1 MLNNIINTIN
11 TVCNTKLDPY
21 IVEPQEVFQ
30 AALHC
35 FYFMKPSN
43 KRDKFVSDLEFLFMD
58 TLEEAKALKAVSKMS
73 MRDCMLHVA
82 TKHLLIQLTEN
93 FDEEYFQSQVKR
105 LNLNTEY
112 GKEFISNH
120 IRTFTKEQL
129 LHYFELVGSQNF
141 NGGRFISDEAF
152 INMWN
157 ELDDEC
163 GKVSEYFG
171 SMKSA
176 IIENPDRDEDEEPII
191 TFDKPYINDVTGE
204 VSESLN
210 PLYFFDYLPSETIT
224 RIFEAHVDGDM
235 EMLSFL
241 TAAFSSTDF
250 KTAMQ
255 LTFAM
260 CLYQLDYSLYA
271 LDLTKSPTP
280 FHDFNDRYLDFLI
293 STSDAARAQRE
304 KNNFF
309 KKT

>member
-1 MLNNIINTIN
+1 MLNQSIINTIN
-11 TVCNTKLDPY
+11 TVCNTNLDPY

-35 FYFMKPSN
+35 FYFMKPSD
-43 KRDKFVSDLEFLFMD
+43 KRDKFVSDLAFLFVD
-58 TLEEAKALKAVSKMS
+58 TLEEAKSLKVSSKIS
-73 MRDCMLHVA
+73 MRDCMIHVA
-82 TKHLLIQLTEN
+82 TKRLLIQLTEN

-105 LNLNTEY
+105 LDLNAEY
-112 GKEFISNH
+112 GKEFVSNH
-120 IRTFTKEQL
+120 IRSFTKEQL

-163 GKVSEYFG
+163 SKVSEYFG
-171 SMKSA
+171 SMKNA
-176 IIENPDRDEDEEPII
+176 IIENLDRDEDEEVII
-191 TFDKPYINDVTGE
+191 TFDKPYINEVTGE
-204 VSESLN
+204 VYESIN
-210 PLYFFDYLPSETIT
+210 PLYFFDYLPAETIT

-235 EMLSFL
+235 KMLSFL

-250 KTAMQ
+250 KTAMR

-271 LDLTKSPTP
+271 LDLTQSPTP
-280 FHDFNDRYLDFLI
+280 FYDFNDRYLDFLVDK
-293 STSDAARAQRE
+293 SEATRAHRE
-304 KNNFF
+304 NF
-309 KKT
+309 

>member
-1 MLNNIINTIN
+1 MLNQSIINTIN
-11 TVCNTKLDPY
+11 TVCNTNLDPY

-35 FYFMKPSN
+35 FYFMKPSDR
-43 KRDKFVSDLEFLFMD
+43 RDKFVSDLAFLFVD
-58 TLEEAKALKAVSKMS
+58 TLEEAKSLKVSSKIS
-73 MRDCMLHVA
+73 MRDCMIHVA
-82 TKHLLIQLTEN
+82 TKRLLIQLTEN

-105 LNLNTEY
+105 LDLNAEY
-112 GKEFISNH
+112 GKEFVSNH
-120 IRTFTKEQL
+120 IRSFTKEQL

-163 GKVSEYFG
+163 SKVSEYFG
-171 SMKSA
+171 SMKNA
-176 IIENPDRDEDEEPII
+176 IIENLDRDEDEEVII
-191 TFDKPYINDVTGE
+191 TFDKPYINEVTGE
-204 VSESLN
+204 VYESIN
-210 PLYFFDYLPSETIT
+210 PLYFFDYLPAETIT

-235 EMLSFL
+235 KMLSFL

-250 KTAMQ
+250 KTAMR

-271 LDLTKSPTP
+271 LDLTQSPTP
-280 FHDFNDRYLDFLI
+280 FYDFNDRYLDFLVDK
-293 STSDAARAQRE
+293 SEATRAHRE
-304 KNNFF
+304 NF
-309 KKT
+309 

>member
-1 MLNNIINTIN
+1 MI
-11 TVCNTKLDPY
+11 
-21 IVEPQEVFQ
+21 
-30 AALHC
+30 
-35 FYFMKPSN
+35 
-43 KRDKFVSDLEFLFMD
+43 
-58 TLEEAKALKAVSKMS
+58 
-73 MRDCMLHVA
+73 HVA
-82 TKHLLIQLTEN
+82 TKHLFIQLTEN

-120 IRTFTKEQL
+120 IRMFTKEQL

-141 NGGRFISDEAF
+141 NGGRFISDKAF

-250 KTAMQ
+250 NTAMH
-255 LTFAM
+255 LTYAM
-260 CLYQLDYSLYA
+260 CLYLQNYSVYA
-271 LDLTKSPTP
+271 LDMVKYLEPSY
-280 FHDFNDRYLDFLI
+280 DFSDGYLDFLVATSEI
-293 STSDAARAQRE
+293 SRAHRG
-304 KNNFF
+304 NF
-309 KKT
+309 

>member
-1 MLNNIINTIN
+1 MLNNNIINTIN
-11 TVCNTKLDPY
+11 TVCNTKLGSY
-21 IVEPQEVFQ
+21 LVEPQEVFQ

-35 FYFMKPSN
+35 FYFMKPSD
-43 KRDKFVSDLEFLFMD
+43 KRDKFVSDLEFLFVD
-58 TLEEAKALKAVSKMS
+58 TIEEAKALKTVSKMS

-82 TKHLLIQLTEN
+82 TKRLLIQLTES
-93 FDEEYFQSQVKR
+93 FDEEFFQSQVDR
-105 LNLNTEY
+105 LDLSAEY
-112 GKEFISNH
+112 GKKFVSNH
-120 IRTFTKEQL
+120 IRSFTKEQL

-163 GKVSEYFG
+163 SKIGEYFG
-171 SMKSA
+171 GMKNA
-176 IIENPDRDEDEEPII
+176 IIENPDRDENEEPVI
-191 TFDKPYINDVTGE
+191 TFDKLYINDVTGE
-204 VSESLN
+204 VYESIN
-210 PLYFFDYLPSETIT
+210 PLYFFDHLPLETII

-250 KTAMQ
+250 ETAMR

-271 LDLTKSPTP
+271 LDLTQSPTP
-280 FHDFNDRYLDFLI
+280 FHDFSDRYLDFLI
-293 STSDAARAQRE
+293 DAAEATRAHRG
-304 KNNFF
+304 KI
-309 KKT
+309 